1 MNVQFEATNGPLT
14 GWKFDGTI
22 PDGLKFDPSTGV
34 LSGSTSAVGTYTIQV
49 YAQNKNGWSA
59 GTIYSF
65 KIKDSTVPT
74 EPLTLNGSSFE
85 VTSGEAFTKSVLTV
99 SGGEDPYFFEYTADA
114 GKLDL
119 NINASTGEF
128 TSNGITVENETV
140 YELTV
145 KVTDG
150 KGDAADTKL
159 TLTVKPAA
167 ATTSVENDQTEKP
180 VQENP
185 AQETPAQETVTLEDN
200 AFVEPVVVEKP
211 AAEPVAENVTVALA
225 KPEHVKLVLKKDGS
239 WMLKWDAV
247 ENAAGYRLV
256 KANTDNKPSELEK
269 PQYDFSKEPK
279 AGVRYEIWAVA
290 ADGSEGEHVV
300 FEVTEKLLNDLL
312 AAQEAEVQ
320 SATNE

>member
-1 MNVQFEATNGPLT
+1 M
-14 GWKFDGTI
+14 
-22 PDGLKFDPSTGV
+22 
-34 LSGSTSAVGTYTIQV
+34 
-49 YAQNKNGWSA
+49 
-59 GTIYSF
+59 
-65 KIKDSTVPT
+65 
-74 EPLTLNGSSFE
+74 
-85 VTSGEAFTKSVLTV
+85 
-99 SGGEDPYFFEYTADA
+99 SGGEAPYFFEYTADA

-128 TSNGITVENETV
+128 SSNGITVDSETT
-140 YELTV
+140 YLLTV
-145 KVTDG
+145 KVTD
-150 KGDAADTKL
+150 AANNSVTGNL
-159 TLTVKPAA
+159 NLTVKPASSSS
-167 ATTSVENDQTEKP
+167 TTTKDEKTEDP
-180 VQENP
+180 VQKTP
-185 AQETPAQETVTLEDN
+185 AQETPAQEPVTLEDN
-200 AFVEPVVVEKP
+200 AFVEPVVIEEP